1 MKVLV
6 LGIDGMIGHKIAQSI
21 QNNYELIG
29 TSRKDIK
36 NQDIGLNQ
44 GKIVKYDFLKH
55 NLESL
60 LKNVSPSVIINCVGI
75 TPRRG
80 INESIKNFELLN
92 SKLPHF
98 IDNWTKL
105 NKSKL
110 IHFSTDCVYSGDK
123 GNYYEESNTDAK
135 DTYGI
140 TKAKGEINNNHS
152 LTLRSSMIGREL
164 INFTEL
170 FEWLYSMREKS
181 VEGYSQVIYSGIT
194 TFRKGKIINKILKN
208 NVSLSGLFNI
218 SSIPISKHEL
228 LQKLSNAFD
237 LNVDINENKN
247 IKSNKV
253 LISKKF
259 TEITG
264 INPPDWDELIE
275 EFKMDCE
282 KFKSLYKN

>member
-123 GNYYEESNTDAK
+123 GNYYEDSDTDAK

-164 INFTEL
+164 FNFTEL

-194 TFRKGKIINKILKN
+194 TVRMGKIINKILKN
-208 NVSLSGLFNI
+208 NLTLSGIFNI
-218 SSIPISKHEL
+218 SSTPISKHEL

-264 INPPDWDELIE
+264 INPPHWDELIE
-275 EFKMDCE
+275 EFKMDCD

>member
-123 GNYYEESNTDAK
+123 GNYYEDSDTDAK

-164 INFTEL
+164 FNFTEL

-194 TFRKGKIINKILKN
+194 TVRMGKIINKILKN
-208 NVSLSGLFNI
+208 NLTLSGIFNI
-218 SSIPISKHEL
+218 SSTPISKHEL

-259 TEITG
+259 AEITG
-264 INPPDWDELIE
+264 INPPNWDELIE
-275 EFKMDCE
+275 EFKLDCE

>member
-123 GNYYEESNTDAK
+123 GNYYEDSDTDAK

-164 INFTEL
+164 FNFTEL

-194 TFRKGKIINKILKN
+194 TVRMGKIINKILKN
-208 NVSLSGLFNI
+208 NLTLSGIFNI
-218 SSIPISKHEL
+218 SSTPISKHEL

-264 INPPDWDELIE
+264 INPPNWDELIE
-275 EFKMDCE
+275 EFKLDCE

>member
-123 GNYYEESNTDAK
+123 GNYYEDSDTDAK

-164 INFTEL
+164 FNFTEL

-194 TFRKGKIINKILKN
+194 TVRMGKIINKILKN
-208 NVSLSGLFNI
+208 NLTLSGIFNI
-218 SSIPISKHEL
+218 SSTPISKHEL

-264 INPPDWDELIE
+264 INPPHWDELIE
-275 EFKMDCE
+275 EFKLDCE

>member
-123 GNYYEESNTDAK
+123 GNYYEDSDTDAK

-140 TKAKGEINNNHS
+140 TKAKGEINNNDS

-164 INFTEL
+164 FNFTEL

-181 VEGYSQVIYSGIT
+181 VEGYSNVIFSGIT
-194 TFRKGKIINKILKN
+194 TVRMGKIINKILKN
-208 NVSLSGLFNI
+208 NLSLSGLFNI

-228 LQKLSNAFD
+228 LEKLSNAFD

-264 INPPDWDELIE
+264 INPPHWDELIE

-282 KFKSLYKN
+282 KFKSLYRN

>member
-21 QNNYELIG
+21 QNNYELFG
-29 TSRKDIK
+29 TSKKDIK

-44 GKIVKYDFLKH
+44 GKIVKHDFLKH

-80 INESIKNFELLN
+80 INESIRNYELLN

-98 IDNWTKL
+98 LDNWSKS
-105 NKSKL
+105 NNSKL

-123 GNYYEESNTDAK
+123 GNYYEDSNTDAK

-164 INFTEL
+164 YNFTEL
-170 FEWLYSMREKS
+170 FEWLLSMRGKS
-181 VEGYSQVIYSGIT
+181 VEGYGQVIYSGIT
-194 TFRKGKIINKILKN
+194 TVRMAKIILSLLKN
-208 NVSLSGLFNI
+208 GLELSGIYNI
-218 SSIPISKHEL
+218 SSIPISKYQL

-237 LNVDINENKN
+237 LNVDLFENKN

-259 TEITG
+259 IEITN
-264 INPPDWDELIE
+264 INPPHWDELIE

-282 KFKSLYKN
+282 KFKSFYRN

>member
-123 GNYYEESNTDAK
+123 GNYYEDSDTDAK

-164 INFTEL
+164 FNFTEL

-194 TFRKGKIINKILKN
+194 TVRMGKIINKILKN
-208 NVSLSGLFNI
+208 NLSLSGIFNI
-218 SSIPISKHEL
+218 SSTPISKHEL

-253 LISKKF
+253 LNSKKF

-264 INPPDWDELIE
+264 INPPHWDELIE
-275 EFKMDCE
+275 EFKLDCE

>member
-123 GNYYEESNTDAK
+123 GNYYEDSDTDAK

-170 FEWLYSMREKS
+170 
-181 VEGYSQVIYSGIT
+181 
-194 TFRKGKIINKILKN
+194 
-208 NVSLSGLFNI
+208 LSGFI
-218 SSIPISKHEL
+218 
-228 LQKLSNAFD
+228 
-237 LNVDINENKN
+237 V
-247 IKSNKV
+247 
-253 LISKKF
+253 
-259 TEITG
+259 
-264 INPPDWDELIE
+264 
-275 EFKMDCE
+275 
-282 KFKSLYKN
+282 

>member
-29 TSRKDIK
+29 TSRKDLK

-44 GKIVKYDFLKH
+44 GRIVKHDFLKH

-80 INESIKNFELLN
+80 INESIKNSELLN

-98 IDNWTKL
+98 IDNWSKL
-105 NKSKL
+105 NNSKL

-140 TKAKGEINNNHS
+140 TKAKGETNNNHS

-164 INFTEL
+164 FNFTEL

-181 VEGYSQVIYSGIT
+181 VEGYSQVLYSGIT
-194 TFRKGKIINKILKN
+194 TVRMGKIINKILKN

-259 TEITG
+259 TEITT
-264 INPPDWDELIE
+264 INPPNWNDLIL
-275 EFKMDCE
+275 EFKED
-282 KFKSLYKN
+282 SSANNALYKN

>member
-29 TSRKDIK
+29 TSRRDLK

-44 GKIVKYDFLKH
+44 GKIVKHDFLKH
-55 NLESL
+55 NLVSL
-60 LKNVSPSVIINCVGI
+60 LKNVSPTVIINCVGI

-80 INESIKNFELLN
+80 INESIKNSELLN
-92 SKLPHF
+92 SKLPHL
-98 IDNWTKL
+98 IDKWCKL
-105 NKSKL
+105 NNSRL
-110 IHFSTDCVYSGDK
+110 IHFSTDCVFSGDK
-123 GNYYEESNTDAK
+123 GNYYEDSNKDA
-135 DTYGI
+135 DDIYGI
-140 TKAKGEINNNHS
+140 TKAKGEINNNNS
-152 LTLRSSMIGREL
+152 LTIRSSMIGREL

-170 FEWLYSMREKS
+170 FEWLYSRREKS

-194 TFRKGKIINKILKN
+194 TVRMGKIINKILKN
-208 NVSLSGLFNI
+208 NLSLSGLFNI

-247 IKSNKV
+247 IMSNKV

-264 INPPDWDELIE
+264 INPPHWDELIE
-275 EFKMDCE
+275 EFKMDCD

>member
-21 QNNYELIG
+21 QNNYELFG
-29 TSRKDIK
+29 TSKKDIK

-44 GKIVKYDFLKH
+44 GKIVKHDFLKN

-60 LKNVSPSVIINCVGI
+60 LKKVSPSVIINCVGI

-123 GNYYEESNTDAK
+123 GNYYEDSDTDAK

-164 INFTEL
+164 FNFTEL

-194 TFRKGKIINKILKN
+194 TVRMGKIINKILKN
-208 NVSLSGLFNI
+208 NLTLSGIFNI
-218 SSIPISKHEL
+218 SSTPISKHEL

-259 TEITG
+259 AEITG
-264 INPPDWDELIE
+264 INPPNWDELIE
-275 EFKMDCE
+275 EFKLDCE